1 MIIERSKL
9 HTFFWLGLTLLAL
22 VLLAASL
29 PRLEFQPGQPFPLG
43 GLLNPATVSSTG
55 PVDSGSGGSFLT
67 WLVVAVLSI
76 FILLVILWLLIF
88 IFRPQ
93 ARQYL
98 LSRLLSYLVLFLLI
112 AGLMYALRQQIM
124 AGQAGTP
131 DPQLTAPAEAA
142 TATDALLT
150 PPALV
155 VDPPQWL
162 ISLITLLF
170 ISLVLGLVWLLWR
183 RQDRPTTTP
192 AELIAREAYR
202 AVQAIQAGTDLKDT
216 VLNCYRQ
223 MTEILQAE
231 RGIERQQA
239 MTPREFE
246 QHLAGIGLSD
256 DHIGQL
262 TRLFEQVRYGHN
274 RPTGQ
279 DEQEAIACLNTIV
292 QRYGPAL

>member
-1 MIIERSKL
+1 MIIERTKL
-9 HTFFWLGLTLLAL
+9 RTLFWLSLALLAL
-22 VLLAASL
+22 FLLAATLS
-29 PRLEFQPGQPFPLG
+29 RLEFQPGRPFPLG
-43 GLLNPATVSSTG
+43 GLLNPPAVSSTG
-55 PVDSGSGGSFLT
+55 PVDSGPAGSFIA
-67 WLVVAVLSI
+67 WLVVALLSI

-112 AGLMYALRQQIM
+112 AGLIYMLRQQIM
-124 AGQAGTP
+124 TGPAGAP
-131 DPQLTAPAEAA
+131 DPQLTAPSETAVA
-142 TATDALLT
+142 TEALLI

-155 VDPPQWL
+155 ADPPQWL
-162 ISLITLLF
+162 VSLITLLF
-170 ISLVLGLVWLLWR
+170 ISLLLGLVWLFWSR
-183 RQDRPTTTP
+183 RRRTTTP
-192 AELIAREAYR
+192 AELIAREAQR
-202 AVQAIQAGTDLKDT
+202 AVQAIRAGVDLKDT

-246 QHLAGIGLSD
+246 QHLADIGLSD

-262 TRLFEQVRYGHN
+262 TRLFEQVRYGGS

-279 DEQEAIACLNTIV
+279 DEQAAVACLNAIA
-292 QRYGPAL
+292 QRHGPAV